1 LLFLLPSFDE
11 ESFRFILRIMKT
23 AALHTFEP
31 RKTPVQN
38 RSTVT
43 VEAIA
48 EATVQV
54 LLAVGLNRL
63 TTTRVADRAGVSVG
77 TLYQYYPNK
86 QALLYAVL
94 EAHSIKVVE
103 AVKHACRANR
113 GAAVKVLV
121 AAVVEAFVNA
131 KLERTDISTALYA
144 AAAEPEGAAVVRRLS
159 KRVHRALT
167 AALADAV
174 GSNVGRHGICSANAL
189 FGDGGRD
196 SRGVGGWCATE
207 DGGSLARGVA
217 GALPGVCGEVGG
229 VKLKIRVVS

>member
-1 LLFLLPSFDE
+1 MLVSLLVAFLLPSFDE

-31 RKTPVQN
+31 RKTPVQK

-48 EATVQV
+48 EATIQV
-54 LLAVGLNRL
+54 LLVVGLNRL

-103 AVKHACRANR
+103 AVEHACRANR

-121 AAVVEAFVNA
+121 AAVVEAFINA

-167 AALADAV
+167 AALADAAGTTLGDMEFVALMLYSAMAGATRAVLEAGAPPKMVVRLHKELLVLCQRYAAKSV
-174 GSNVGRHGICSANAL
+174 GSS
-189 FGDGGRD
+189 
-196 SRGVGGWCATE
+196 
-207 DGGSLARGVA
+207 
-217 GALPGVCGEVGG
+217 
-229 VKLKIRVVS
+229 